1 MFSEVSFCEIGLDS
15 TYANKASPPTPRL
28 AISMIPFTWG
38 VSSLIVVLSAAGIIG
53 AGASAGGGSGIT
65 SVELIVVGIGSGV
78 SGSNFDKSAVGLTDA
93 GAS

>member
-1 MFSEVSFCEIGLDS
+1 M
-15 TYANKASPPTPRL
+15 
-28 AISMIPFTWG
+28 
-38 VSSLIVVLSAAGIIG
+38 VVLSATGIIG
-53 AGASAGGGSGIT
+53 AGASAGGGSGIS